1 MSYQS
6 EAQLENDLVQQLVG
20 QGFALARISDGAD
33 LFLNLKTQLEAFNGH
48 RYSDREFKKILNH
61 LGKGNFFQK
70 AETLRDRFRLERDDS
85 TSDYVQFF
93 DSHDSSANQW
103 QVTHQ
108 VNQEGSY
115 KNRYDVTVLANGIP
129 VVQIELKRRGLEMK
143 EAFN

>member
-33 LFLNLKTQLEAFNGH
+33 LFINLKAQLEAFNGH
-48 RYSDREFKKILNH
+48 RYSDREFKKILNE

-70 AETLRDRFRLERDDS
+70 AETLRDRFRLDRDDG
-85 TSDYVQFF
+85 TSVYVQFF
-93 DSHDSSANQW
+93 DSYDAAANQW

-108 VNQEGSY
+108 VNQEGE
-115 KNRYDVTVLANGIP
+115 KTGTT
-129 VVQIELKRRGLEMK
+129 
-143 EAFN
+143 